1 MQVRE
6 IARLSTPLV
15 VLSTPLVVLSTPLA
29 VRGPR
34 PMKVRQIA
42 QVPISQV
49 GRGSWERN
57 CLRHAFHRICG
68 RADLSG
74 VSGQK
79 CQTPCVPS
87 DTSYALH
94 NQHSTSDA
102 LHTASIRRQT
112 C

>member
-1 MQVRE
+1 MLAQDPPWTVQMQVRE

-68 RADLSG
+68 RADLFEE
-74 VSGQK
+74 
-79 CQTPCVPS
+79 
-87 DTSYALH
+87 
-94 NQHSTSDA
+94 
-102 LHTASIRRQT
+102 RRHLRE
-112 C
+112 